1 MDCFVVKVAR
11 SATED
16 HISLELAWHDLGSIF
31 EGTQI
36 YTFGYTSIERT
47 IYHFLK
53 RSLVHLYSPQLQNK
67 KEHVLSGLSLS
78 QV

>member
-16 HISLELAWHDLGSIF
+16 HISSELAWHELVEFSK
-31 EGTQI
+31 ETQV
-36 YTFGYTSIERT
+36 YTFGYTSMAWT

-53 RSLVHLYSPQLQNK
+53 SSLVHLYSPHLQNK